1 MPVAEILD
9 HWELLA
15 GVFVLLL
22 LLVASIEIP
31 HLVLQPALA
40 LAAILPNDYNTF
52 LLKTQIRSGWRSDD
66 AFAQLMALKLYSTLT
81 IMFALFFLVGAW
93 QALEVLPLFFVPD
106 AIVFLLM
113 KLRQKK
119 IIASLPSML
128 DLMVLCVE
136 AGLGIDATIKR
147 IAERG
152 AISNPLYVEMR
163 LLSNDILFGMSH
175 ERAHD
180 ELFLRTGLSELKSV
194 SSALNQCTKRG
205 LSIAKI
211 LKAQSDFWRTSL
223 GREAEKRAN
232 KLPVL
237 MAFPIWLLIMPAV
250 LIVLVSPA
258 ILRHMDILAGMVHHN
273 SGHDS
278 RPSN

>member
-1 MPVAEILD
+1 MLKMPFAEIFD

-15 GVFVLLL
+15 GVFTVLL
-22 LLVASIEIP
+22 LLVASLEVP
-31 HLVLQPALA
+31 HLVLQPGLA
-40 LAAILPNDYNTF
+40 LAAILPADYNSF
-52 LLKTQIRSGWRSDD
+52 LLKTQIRSGWRHDD
-66 AFAQLMALKLYSTLT
+66 AFAQLMALKLYPALITS
-81 IMFALFFLVGAW
+81 FALFSLVGAW
-93 QALEVLPLFFVPD
+93 QALAGLSVFFLPET
-106 AIVFLLM
+106 IVFLLM
-113 KLRQKK
+113 KVRQKK
-119 IIASLPSML
+119 IVASLPSML

-152 AISNPLYVEMR
+152 AVSNPLYLEMR

-180 ELFLRTGLSELKSV
+180 ELFLRTGLAELKSV

-211 LKAQSDFWRTSL
+211 LKAQSDFWRNSL
-223 GREAEKRAN
+223 ARQAEKRAN

-258 ILRHMDILAGMVHHN
+258 ILRHMDILGTMVHH
-273 SGHDS
+273 
-278 RPSN
+278 